1 MVAREELLTNKERVI
16 SLAVHK
22 VETISQLTEEQ
33 TNQVQ
38 ETKKAQGAIQADK
51 DHLVMIHLTNT
62 EVQETTE

>member
-38 ETKKAQGAIQADK
+38 ETKKVQGAIQADK
-51 DHLVMIHLTNT
+51 DPLVMIHLTNT
-62 EVQETTE
+62 EVRETTE